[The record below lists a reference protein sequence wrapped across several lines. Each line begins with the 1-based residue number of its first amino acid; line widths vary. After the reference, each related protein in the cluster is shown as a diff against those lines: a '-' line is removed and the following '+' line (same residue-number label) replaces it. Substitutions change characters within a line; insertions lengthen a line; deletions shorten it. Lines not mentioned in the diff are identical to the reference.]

1 LVAVSFEGRVALVT
15 GGSQGLGF
23 ATASLLRQKGARGL
37 MLVGRD
43 AEKGR
48 AAAAALTSDACRV
61 EFVSVDLAD
70 PEGPAACVAAV
81 DDAFGTVHATV
92 NCAAAT
98 FRGSVWDTTAAMWDE
113 MLALN
118 VRAAGLVAQESAR
131 LMVRDGVDGSIVFIG
146 SVARHGGAANL
157 LPYAAS
163 KMALVAATRNMAFT
177 LMRHRVRVNMI
188 NPGWMDTPAED
199 VTQRR
204 YEGATDGWLERA
216 EASQPM
222 GKLIKPDEIAPTI
235 VHLCSPE
242 SGFLTG
248 QDIDWD
254 QTVIGVGPGV
264 RPGPELGEPPPELRA

>member
-1 LVAVSFEGRVALVT
+1 MSFEGRVALVT

-43 AEKGR
+43 SEKGR

-81 DDAFGTVHATV
+81 DEAFGTVHATV

-118 VRAAGLVAQESAR
+118 VRAAGLVAQESAK
-131 LMVRDGVDGSIVFIG
+131 LMVRDGVDGSIVLIG

-264 RPGPELGEPPPELRA
+264 RPGPELGERPPELRT

>member
-1 LVAVSFEGRVALVT
+1 MSFEGRVALVT

-81 DDAFGTVHATV
+81 DEAFGTVHATV

-118 VRAAGLVAQESAR
+118 VRAAGLVAQESAK
-131 LMVRDGVDGSIVFIG
+131 LMVRDGVDGSIVLIG

-264 RPGPELGEPPPELRA
+264 RPGPELGERPPELRT